1 MDTRQGGKSMLE
13 MEMQQM
19 TFEEYL
25 NSKERIKDKIMETME
40 DFVIIG
46 YELKRIRDTEGYKHD
61 GYKDFTE
68 FAKVEYGL
76 NASTTS
82 KFIAINANYSEGG
95 GSDKLLPQYQKF
107 GYNKLYEMLSLPV
120 EDREQLEPD
129 TTMKEIREIKKFVK
143 EEQVEEQA
151 EEIPGQS
158 NLTEVLEQFGEQPAS
173 ITPAAVPTK
182 QAQSLTEVEQII
194 EEVFRGN
201 EKARGVLDRT
211 EEWDTFTITLLLQEV
226 PKKTLYA
233 GKLLVFLKDASTG
246 VKYRDLAKAE
256 KRYGNI
262 SYKDFFTQAKE
273 YFAKT
278 SALSKVQ
285 QEEPVIQEIEESKT
299 SAVKAEPLEK
309 TEIFDVE
316 KEVEKK
322 PEEVEESLEVVMTRK
337 QYLDTLSVEEAAE
350 YLVASFRKM
359 PITELLMRGTMLNW
373 LQEVVGE

>member
-1 MDTRQGGKSMLE
+1 MLE
-13 MEMQQM
+13 MEIEQM

-25 NSKERIKDKIMETME
+25 NAKERIKDKIMETME

-68 FAKVEYGL
+68 FANVEYGL

-82 KFIAINANYSEGG
+82 KFIAINQNYSEGG

-143 EEQVEEQA
+143 EEQVEEQV

-158 NLTEVLEQFGEQPAS
+158 NLTEVLEQFGGQPAS
-173 ITPAAVPTK
+173 AAPAAAVPTK
-182 QAQSLTEVEQII
+182 QPQPLTEVEQII

-246 VKYRDLAKAE
+246 IKYRDLAKTE
-256 KRYGNI
+256 KKYENI

-278 SALSKVQ
+278 LALSKVQ
-285 QEEPVIQEIEESKT
+285 QEEPVVQETEEPKA
-299 SAVKAEPLEK
+299 SAVKTEPLAK

-316 KEVEKK
+316 KEVEEKT
-322 PEEVEESLEVVMTRK
+322 EEVEESLEVVMTRK
-337 QYLDTLSVEEAAE
+337 QYLNTLSVEEAAE

-359 PITELLMRGTMLNW
+359 PITELLMKETMLNW
-373 LQEVVGE
+373 LQEVVRE